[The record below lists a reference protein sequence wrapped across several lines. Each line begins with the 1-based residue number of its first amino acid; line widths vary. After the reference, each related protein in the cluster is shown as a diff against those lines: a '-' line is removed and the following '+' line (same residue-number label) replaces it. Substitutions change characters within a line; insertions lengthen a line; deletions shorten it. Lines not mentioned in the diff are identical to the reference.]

1 MSIKDKTMKMKTAI
15 SMLAAG
21 VCALSVHQAQ
31 ATLIDQDTVTLTA
44 SVGGAHFSL
53 TTTVT
58 QATPTS
64 EYLYDYSFNS
74 GSILIGAF
82 SVNGVGQNGFYVT
95 GVNTILSAN
104 AGFTYNSTYL
114 TDGFVTWSG
123 PTTTGSEDFSFL
135 SPYAPIVGNAFAQD
149 GHQYLTAPA
158 GSGNSYV
165 PNPPSV
171 PDGGLTIA
179 LMGGSLLALAGLRR
193 KLGC

>member
-1 MSIKDKTMKMKTAI
+1 MKMKTAI

-21 VCALSVHQAQ
+21 ICALSVNQAQ
-31 ATLIDQDTVTLTA
+31 ATIIDTDTVVLTA
-44 SVGGAHFSL
+44 SVGTAHFDL
-53 TTTVT
+53 TTTVS

-64 EYLYDYSFNS
+64 EYLYTYSFNS
-74 GSILIGAF
+74 GSLIIGAF
-82 SVNGVGQNGFYVT
+82 TVNGVGQNGFYVT

-104 AGFTYNSTYL
+104 PTFSYNATYL

-123 PTTTGSEDFSFL
+123 GPNTAVGQESFSFL

-165 PNPPSV
+165 PAPPPSI